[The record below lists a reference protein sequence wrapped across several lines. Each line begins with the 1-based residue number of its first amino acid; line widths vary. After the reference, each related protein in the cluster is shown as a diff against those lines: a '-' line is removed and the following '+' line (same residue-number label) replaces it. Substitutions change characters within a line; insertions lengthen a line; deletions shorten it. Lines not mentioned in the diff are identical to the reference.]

1 MKTSFFL
8 ALSTAAVLS
17 AHGAEIWSSLD
28 GTIPELKMDT
38 TTISRISYSSGGS
51 LIANGGP
58 SASAVQSVLGSLD
71 AGWYSGNKNNN
82 NGTLASVT
90 EDGATK
96 LISASGAGGGF
107 TAVKFNELSANTLSG
122 YEALRISF
130 DTGGLSNTSR
140 TGQPQNFSLWY
151 SLGGEGDSLL
161 QAGSTISGQAGS
173 LANKPYSWTIS
184 KEEYSSLF
192 DQGATFYLVLN
203 TGVLDTSYAYQELA
217 VNNFSVEGLA
227 VPEPSSSMAALV
239 GIGACCL
246 RRKRKAHAAKNAA
259 S

>member
-8 ALSTAAVLS
+8 ALPAAAILS
-17 AHGAEIWSSLD
+17 AHGAEVWSSLD
-28 GTIPELKMDT
+28 GIIPELKAGET
-38 TTISRISYSSGGS
+38 SISRINYSSGGA

-90 EDGATK
+90 EDDATK

-161 QAGSTISGQAGS
+161 QAGSTISGLAGS
-173 LANKPYSWTIS
+173 LTNKSYSWTIS
-184 KEEYSSLF
+184 KDEYSDLF
-192 DQGATFYLVLN
+192 NQGATFYLVLN

-217 VNNFSVEGLA
+217 VNSFSVEGLP
-227 VPEPSSSMAALV
+227 VPESSSCAAALF
-239 GIGACCL
+239 GLGSLCL
-246 RRKRKAHAAKNAA
+246 RRKRR
-259 S
+259 